1 MSDYAPPEGEPVTS
15 TAPTVDTTPVAASPV
30 VDVAATP
37 PVEMQQRRN
46 PNDVYAFGAMLCALL
61 GFIIPIIPAAAALM
75 LVRATEAPLTDI
87 PLSPSAQSVASAAR
101 TMAYVSLTIMVVLCS
116 MLLLGILGRVL
127 SLVF

>member
-1 MSDYAPPEGEPVTS
+1 MSDFAPPEGEPI
-15 TAPTVDTTPVAASPV
+15 AAASPV
-30 VDVAATP
+30 VEAAAAP

-61 GFIIPIIPAAAALM
+61 GFIIPIVPAAAALM

-87 PLSPSAQSVASAAR
+87 PLSPSAQSVAGAAR
-101 TMAYVSLTIMVVLCS
+101 TMAYVSLTIMVVLCAI
-116 MLLLGILGRVL
+116 LLLGILGRVL